1 MTAQTTAHA
10 AGASQG
16 TAPGTAVNADALAF
30 FVDEKPALATF
41 LDDALSGLAA
51 NPKQIA
57 PKYFYDERGSKL
69 FDKICQTPEYYP
81 TRTELGLLDTYGA
94 EIADAVGEDCLVIE
108 YGAGS
113 SLKIRRLLDALHAP
127 AGYVA
132 VDISRDYLH
141 GQMNGLAQDMPDIA
155 VGAICADFT
164 QDFALPSET
173 RALGQRKL
181 GFLPGSTIGN
191 FTPSEAEA
199 LLARAAKLLGEG
211 GQFLIGVDL
220 KKQKHILDAAYDD
233 GAGVTAAFNLNLL
246 KRMRTE
252 LGAELNESG
261 FSHVAFYNGDQGRV
275 EMHLEAQGPQT
286 IRLEGRQ
293 FDFDDGERIHT
304 ESSYK
309 YEPDEFAHMAKK
321 AGFAPKA
328 LWTDKDGL
336 FSLHL
341 LEVAR

>member
-1 MTAQTTAHA
+1 MTT
-10 AGASQG
+10 S
-16 TAPGTAVNADALAF
+16 APTLDRPAPADGPLAF
-30 FVDEKPALATF
+30 FVDEKPALETF
-41 LDDALSGLAA
+41 LDDALTGLAA
-51 NPKQIA
+51 SPKRIA
-57 PKYFYDERGSKL
+57 PKYFYDERGSEL

-81 TRTELGLLDTYGA
+81 TRTELGLLKTHGA
-94 EIADAVGEDCLVIE
+94 AIAEAVGPDCLVVE

-113 SLKIRRLLDALHAP
+113 SLKIRRLLDALDRP

-141 GQMNGLAQDMPDIA
+141 GQMSGLAQDMPEIA

-164 QDFALPSET
+164 KGFALPEQT
-173 RALGQRKL
+173 RSLGSRKL

-191 FTPSEAEA
+191 FTPQEAEA
-199 LLARAAKLLGEG
+199 LLARSRDLLGEG

-220 KKQKHILDAAYDD
+220 KKSKDILDAAYDD
-233 GAGVTAAFNLNLL
+233 GAGVTAEFNLNLL
-246 KRMRTE
+246 KRMRSE
-252 LGAELNESG
+252 LGAQLDEGG

-286 IRLEGRQ
+286 IELEGRE
-293 FDFDDGERIHT
+293 FTFDDGERIHT

-309 YEPDEFAHMAKK
+309 YAPEEFTAMARK
-321 AGFAPKA
+321 AGFAPRGFWA
-328 LWTDKDGL
+328 DKDGL

-341 LEVAR
+341 LEVAG

>member
-1 MTAQTTAHA
+1 MYSTLTAETRHA
-10 AGASQG
+10 
-16 TAPGTAVNADALAF
+16 PEDALAF
-30 FVDEKPALATF
+30 FVDEKPTLGAF
-41 LDDALSGLAA
+41 LDDALTGLAA
-51 NPKQIA
+51 RPRHIA
-57 PKYFYDERGSKL
+57 PKYFYDKRGSEL

-81 TRTELGLLDTYGA
+81 TRTELALLQKYGPELA
-94 EIADAVGEDCLVIE
+94 AATGPGCLVIE

-113 SLKIRRLLDALHAP
+113 SLKIRRLLSALNAP

-132 VDISRDYLH
+132 VDISRDYLRS
-141 GQMNGLAQDMPDIA
+141 QMASLAADMPDIA

-164 QDFALPSET
+164 QGFEVPAAT
-173 RALGQRKL
+173 KTLGRRRL

-191 FTPSEAEA
+191 FTPDEARA
-199 LLARAAKLLGEG
+199 LLQRSTRLLGKG

-220 KKQKHILDAAYDD
+220 KKPKHILDAAYDD

-246 KRMRTE
+246 TRMRQE

-261 FSHVAFYNGDQGRV
+261 FSHVAFYNGALGRV
-275 EMHLEAQGPQT
+275 EMHLQAEGPQT
-286 IRLEGRQ
+286 IRLQGLS

-309 YEPDEFAHMAKK
+309 YDPDEFTAVAQA
-321 AGFAPKA
+321 AGFHARG
-328 LWTDKDGL
+328 LWTDDNGL

-341 LEVAR
+341 LEVAI

>member
-1 MTAQTTAHA
+1 MTAHNTTTLDRPDTDH
-10 AGASQG
+10 S
-16 TAPGTAVNADALAF
+16 ALAF

-41 LDDALSGLAA
+41 LDDALTGLAA
-51 NPKQIA
+51 SPKRIA
-57 PKYFYDERGSKL
+57 PKYFYDERGSEL

-81 TRTELGLLDTYGA
+81 TRTELGLLAKHGPD
-94 EIADAVGEDCLVIE
+94 IADAVGPDCLVVE

-113 SLKIRRLLDALHAP
+113 SLKIRRLLDALHDP

-141 GQMNGLAQDMPDIA
+141 GQMSGLASDMPNIA

-164 QDFALPSET
+164 AGFDLPPET
-173 RALGQRKL
+173 RNLGTRRL

-191 FTPSEAEA
+191 FVPAEAEA
-199 LLARAAKLLGEG
+199 LLARSTKLLGRG

-220 KKQKHILDAAYDD
+220 KKPKHILDAAYDD
-233 GAGVTAAFNLNLL
+233 GAGVTAQFNLNLL
-246 KRMRTE
+246 KRMQSE

-275 EMHLEAQGPQT
+275 EMHLEAKGPQT
-286 IRLEGRQ
+286 IRLQGKD
-293 FDFDDGERIHT
+293 FAFDDGERIHT

-309 YEPDEFAHMAKK
+309 YEPEEFAEMAQR
-321 AGFAPKA
+321 AGFVPRG
-328 LWTDKDGL
+328 LWTDADGL

-341 LEVAR
+341 LEVAG